1 VRHERPAAPR
11 ACHSGERRHGGLCKL
26 WPATFALPERNRK
39 PLALGI
45 HGALLTAVEPAID
58 AGTVTVQ
65 EVKAA
70 LRRYV
75 SAEGYLRACRRA
87 GTARIDLAGNVVGTV
102 TPVEAAHARQ
112 VLQLRK
118 AARRANVGLASTKN
132 GPRTAA
138 TANGPISANVMH
150 YDKSTSSDA
159 GASPAA

>member
-1 VRHERPAAPR
+1 MSARLRRDR
-11 ACHSGERRHGGLCKL
+11 AIRASAVIGGLCKL
-26 WPATFALPERNRK
+26 WPDTFALPERNRK

-65 EVKAA
+65 EIKAA

-102 TPVEAAHARQ
+102 TPVEAAHARR
-112 VLQLRK
+112 VLKLRK
-118 AARRANVGLASTKN
+118 AARRANAGLAFTKN
-132 GPRTAA
+132 GARTDW
-138 TANGPISANVMH
+138 NRERANVNKG
-150 YDKSTSSDA
+150 DV
-159 GASPAA
+159 P